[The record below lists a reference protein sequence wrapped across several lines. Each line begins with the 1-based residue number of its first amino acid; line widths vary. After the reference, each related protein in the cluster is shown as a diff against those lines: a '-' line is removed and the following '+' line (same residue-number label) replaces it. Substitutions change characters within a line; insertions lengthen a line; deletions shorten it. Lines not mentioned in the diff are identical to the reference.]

1 MKIREPSVPLIE
13 ALSSVWSRIRELHP
27 DVPSVVLL
35 PAPAGKGRRQVLGHF
50 AALRWSAKEEADGLL
65 HEVVVVAERLNRA
78 AGDIVET
85 LVHEAAHAMNFA
97 RGIKDCSPTS
107 QYHNASFKEAAKEL
121 GLTVEKVAN
130 YGFALTSLPDA
141 TRALYDNEIARLEAV
156 LLHRMSFVVP
166 RPTRG
171 EDTKDGEDTTAGDED
186 AEGRSR
192 NRKAVCDCSFIIRVS
207 RKTMEETSIVCET
220 CGSAFRFD

>member
-50 AALRWSAKEEADGLL
+50 AALRWSAKEQGCGLL
-65 HEVVVVAERLNRA
+65 HEVVVVAEHLNRA

-85 LVHEAAHAMNFA
+85 LIHEAAHAMNFA
-97 RGIKDCSPTS
+97 RGIKDCSPSS
-107 QYHNASFKEAAKEL
+107 QYHNTSFKKSAQEL

-130 YGFALTSLPDA
+130 YGFALTSMPDA
-141 TRALYDNEIARLEAV
+141 TRTLYEIEIEGLEAV
-156 LLHRMSFVVP
+156 LLHRMSFVTA
-166 RPTRG
+166 RPTSS
-171 EDTKDGEDTTAGDED
+171 EDPADGDDTTAGDED
-186 AEGRSR
+186 TEGSSRS
-192 NRKAVCDCSFIIRVS
+192 RKAVCDCSFIIRVS
-207 RKTMEETSIVCET
+207 RKTMAETSIVCET